1 MRRRDF
7 ITLLGGTAAT
17 WPLAAHAEQ
26 PERVRRVGVLSGS
39 AADDQDSQA
48 RLAAFQQWLQQ
59 LGWTDGRNVRI
70 DYRWAAGSVR
80 ISLMVSGDFGAS

>member
-1 MRRRDF
+1 MKRREF
-7 ITLLGGTAAT
+7 ILLVGGAAAV
-17 WPLAAHAEQ
+17 WPLAAHAQQ

-39 AADDQDSQA
+39 AADDQDSQV

-70 DYRWAAGSVR
+70 DYRWAAGSAENSQIR
-80 ISLMVSGDFGAS
+80 G